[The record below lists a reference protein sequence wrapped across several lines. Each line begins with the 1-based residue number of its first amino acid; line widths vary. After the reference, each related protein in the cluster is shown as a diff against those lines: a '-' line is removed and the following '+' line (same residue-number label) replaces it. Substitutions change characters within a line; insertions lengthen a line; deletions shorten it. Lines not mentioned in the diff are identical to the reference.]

1 MGFFSLK
8 AITEGDR
15 QNNFYCIEELSWF
28 STTKKEKRCRAA
40 ATKIA

>member
-28 STTKKEKRCRAA
+28 STPKKEKRCIAA
-40 ATKIA
+40 ATKNA